1 MKPGEIRNMTV
12 AEIEHQLLTLKEQYF
27 KLRSESVSGRVE
39 RPSRFRIIKRD
50 IARCHTILKEKQGG
64 EE

>member
-1 MKPGEIRNMTV
+1 MKSSEIRNMTV
-12 AEIEHQLLTLKEQYF
+12 PEIEHKLLTLKEQFF
-27 KLRSESVSGRVE
+27 KLRAESVSGRVE
-39 RPSRFRIIKRD
+39 RPSRFRILKRD